1 MFIWTDS
8 LFPGFALASSK
19 FFRIGLHH
27 GFRMDF
33 YGFEGSG
40 LGFFSDLALVQV
52 FFRIGCWS
60 FRIWSFGFSRI
71 RISVFFGI
79 GCWFFGSGSFSFADT
94 KMLKFGGDRK
104 LIRPR

>member
-33 YGFEGSG
+33 YGFEGLG

-52 FFRIGCWS
+52 FFRIWMLVFQDLVFRLFKDQDIGFFRNWMLV
-60 FRIWSFGFSRI
+60 FRIWIIF
-71 RISVFFGI
+71 V
-79 GCWFFGSGSFSFADT
+79 C
-94 KMLKFGGDRK
+94 
-104 LIRPR
+104 